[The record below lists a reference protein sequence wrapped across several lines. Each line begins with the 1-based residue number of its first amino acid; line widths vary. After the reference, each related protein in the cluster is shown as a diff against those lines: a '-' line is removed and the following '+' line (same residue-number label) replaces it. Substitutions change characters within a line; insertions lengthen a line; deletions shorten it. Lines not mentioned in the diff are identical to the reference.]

1 MGFSKNRNTSEISY
15 MTNISYKATNRSNTL
30 CIARFVN
37 AVNDVCHRNST
48 VGRFLEVPLSFKY
61 SCAYFVGVVD
71 EKHIL
76 TFRLVKKHFQDD
88 K

>member
-1 MGFSKNRNTSEISY
+1 MERPLNY
-15 MTNISYKATNRSNTL
+15 
-30 CIARFVN
+30 
-37 AVNDVCHRNST
+37 VCHRNST

-71 EKHIL
+71 EKYIL

-88 K
+88 E